1 MHSQKWFV
9 LTGLARFGRGPAA
22 LAGRPPLFPF
32 AAAPGAVSFP
42 YPAVVSS
49 SPVHLCRSSFSLSP
63 SSAALLLPPS
73 SSPASSSREV
83 PSHVRR
89 APVSVP
95 LLPPLSFQ
103 MYLNKK
109 RSVCFVA
116 NTRKSV
122 RFVVAQKKNEF
133 FRTSHPSPICRLT
146 WWRRRYRS
154 SWYRR
159 CLICR
164 NKTNRIIV

>member
-1 MHSQKWFV
+1 MVCTYRSCAIWSRTRC
-9 LTGLARFGRGPAA
+9 LSRA
-22 LAGRPPLFPF
+22 
-32 AAAPGAVSFP
+32 
-42 YPAVVSS
+42 SS
-49 SPVHLCRSSFSLSP
+49 SFSFRRCSRSSFISLSCCCLFISCTSLP
-63 SSAALLLPPS
+63 IFLLSISFLRCS
-73 SSPASSSREV
+73 SSSSLIFSSLFFSRS
-83 PSHVRR
+83 SHVRR